1 MTDSEMLE
9 EFKRQHLQ
17 TYKKAVEEIIKN
29 NTKALIDEDI
39 CSLIKQPPL
48 DSMDAVKNKL
58 ISLAKKEKLILN
70 TEKLNSLVKKFRNDL
85 KDDLNH
91 LKEVRQSRLI
101 DKVQSFEP
109 ERETEIITIQNKDL
123 TPINRELKKQFKGML
138 KENISSRLEPDVET
152 IYSESADEAAK
163 QKVTT
168 GFLKYMSGPYQK
180 QLLSEIEMKT
190 MIKDRTLISMV
201 NEHGERYL
209 FTKTNSHIFDSEKS
223 TRK

>member
-1 MTDSEMLE
+1 M
-9 EFKRQHLQ
+9 KG
-17 TYKKAVEEIIKN
+17 
-29 NTKALIDEDI
+29 
-39 CSLIKQPPL
+39 
-48 DSMDAVKNKL
+48 
-58 ISLAKKEKLILN
+58 
-70 TEKLNSLVKKFRNDL
+70 
-85 KDDLNH
+85 DLNQ
-91 LKEVRQSRLI
+91 LKEIRQSRLI

-152 IYSESADEAAK
+152 IYSESADETSK

>member
-1 MTDSEMLE
+1 
-9 EFKRQHLQ
+9 
-17 TYKKAVEEIIKN
+17 
-29 NTKALIDEDI
+29 
-39 CSLIKQPPL
+39 
-48 DSMDAVKNKL
+48 
-58 ISLAKKEKLILN
+58 
-70 TEKLNSLVKKFRNDL
+70 
-85 KDDLNH
+85 
-91 LKEVRQSRLI
+91 
-101 DKVQSFEP
+101 
-109 ERETEIITIQNKDL
+109 
-123 TPINRELKKQFKGML
+123 ML

-152 IYSESADEAAK
+152 IYSESADETSK

>member
-1 MTDSEMLE
+1 M
-9 EFKRQHLQ
+9 
-17 TYKKAVEEIIKN
+17 IG
-29 NTKALIDEDI
+29 
-39 CSLIKQPPL
+39 
-48 DSMDAVKNKL
+48 
-58 ISLAKKEKLILN
+58 
-70 TEKLNSLVKKFRNDL
+70 
-85 KDDLNH
+85 
-91 LKEVRQSRLI
+91 
-101 DKVQSFEP
+101 KVQSFEP

-152 IYSESADEAAK
+152 IYSESAEEDAK

-209 FTKTNSHIFDSEKS
+209 FTKNNSHIFDSEKS

>member
-1 MTDSEMLE
+1 MDS
-9 EFKRQHLQ
+9 
-17 TYKKAVEEIIKN
+17 
-29 NTKALIDEDI
+29 
-39 CSLIKQPPL
+39 
-48 DSMDAVKNKL
+48 VKNKL

-85 KDDLNH
+85 KGDLNQ

-152 IYSESADEAAK
+152 IYSESAEEDAK

>member
-1 MTDSEMLE
+1 
-9 EFKRQHLQ
+9 
-17 TYKKAVEEIIKN
+17 
-29 NTKALIDEDI
+29 
-39 CSLIKQPPL
+39 
-48 DSMDAVKNKL
+48 
-58 ISLAKKEKLILN
+58 
-70 TEKLNSLVKKFRNDL
+70 
-85 KDDLNH
+85 
-91 LKEVRQSRLI
+91 
-101 DKVQSFEP
+101 
-109 ERETEIITIQNKDL
+109 
-123 TPINRELKKQFKGML
+123 ML

-152 IYSESADEAAK
+152 IYSESAEEDAK

-209 FTKTNSHIFDSEKS
+209 FTKNNSHIFDSEKS

>member
-48 DSMDAVKNKL
+48 DSMDSVKNKL

-85 KDDLNH
+85 KGDLNQ
-91 LKEVRQSRLI
+91 LKEIRQSRLI

-138 KENISSRLEPDVET
+138 KENISSSLEPDVET
-152 IYSESADEAAK
+152 IYSESADETSK

-180 QLLSEIEMKT
+180 QLLS
-190 MIKDRTLISMV
+190 
-201 NEHGERYL
+201 
-209 FTKTNSHIFDSEKS
+209 
-223 TRK
+223 

>member
-1 MTDSEMLE
+1 M
-9 EFKRQHLQ
+9 
-17 TYKKAVEEIIKN
+17 N
-29 NTKALIDEDI
+29 G
-39 CSLIKQPPL
+39 
-48 DSMDAVKNKL
+48 
-58 ISLAKKEKLILN
+58 
-70 TEKLNSLVKKFRNDL
+70 
-85 KDDLNH
+85 DLNQ
-91 LKEVRQSRLI
+91 LKEIRQSRLI

-152 IYSESADEAAK
+152 IYSESADETSK

>member
-48 DSMDAVKNKL
+48 DSMDSVKNKL

-85 KDDLNH
+85 NGDLNQ

-152 IYSESADEAAK
+152 IYSESADETSK

-180 QLLSEIEMKT
+180 QFLSEIEMKT

>member
-48 DSMDAVKNKL
+48 DSMDVVKNKL

-85 KDDLNH
+85 KGDL
-91 LKEVRQSRLI
+91 R
-101 DKVQSFEP
+101 
-109 ERETEIITIQNKDL
+109 
-123 TPINRELKKQFKGML
+123 
-138 KENISSRLEPDVET
+138 
-152 IYSESADEAAK
+152 
-163 QKVTT
+163 
-168 GFLKYMSGPYQK
+168 
-180 QLLSEIEMKT
+180 
-190 MIKDRTLISMV
+190 
-201 NEHGERYL
+201 
-209 FTKTNSHIFDSEKS
+209 
-223 TRK
+223 